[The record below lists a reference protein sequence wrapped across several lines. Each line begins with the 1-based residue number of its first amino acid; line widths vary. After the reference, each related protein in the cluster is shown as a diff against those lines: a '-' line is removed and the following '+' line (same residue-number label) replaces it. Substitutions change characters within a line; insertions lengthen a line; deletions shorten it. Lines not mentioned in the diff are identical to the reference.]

1 MVQEARSPSPSP
13 SHSPGSSVSPDH
25 RPSLSPLPDLE
36 LGPVGQTQS
45 QRGSKPRTGRGP
57 QPPAHLQIP
66 RAGPRHPARPL
77 GRTQRSPGPRTDLT
91 GASARGPGAGLQ
103 AKGPGPTCL
112 PLRIFTPSVSAGPR
126 SASQASS
133 CNMRTRWSKS
143 AAGVLG
149 PTSPPTPAPSLG
161 QTPRPP
167 AARAGPLQSRPP
179 GAAVEHESRTA
190 PSATGRALGACAQ
203 ARGGARSGDLPAGC
217 PHCPCRG
224 ERRLRIERT

>member
-149 PTSPPTPAPSLG
+149 PTSPPPQPLRWDRLRGPPRRGQGRSSHGHQVPLWNTSPA
-161 QTPRPP
+161 QPRARRGGRLELVRRRGAGHGAGTFPP
-167 AARAGPLQSRPP
+167 AVPTVLA
-179 GAAVEHESRTA
+179 EESA
-190 PSATGRALGACAQ
+190 
-203 ARGGARSGDLPAGC
+203 D
-217 PHCPCRG
+217 
-224 ERRLRIERT
+224 